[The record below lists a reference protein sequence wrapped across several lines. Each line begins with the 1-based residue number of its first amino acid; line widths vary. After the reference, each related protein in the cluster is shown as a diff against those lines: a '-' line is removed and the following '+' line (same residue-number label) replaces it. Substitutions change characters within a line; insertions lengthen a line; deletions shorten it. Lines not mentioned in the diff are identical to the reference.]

1 VKKEKV
7 KHTTPSVN
15 NTDDS
20 NEQKK
25 IGCTFDHV
33 TVWNASTGNGL
44 PKDIALSELQIVDVG

>member
-20 NEQKK
+20 NGQKKTRVKKEKIKHTTPSVNNTDDSNEQKK
-25 IGCTFDHV
+25 
-33 TVWNASTGNGL
+33 
-44 PKDIALSELQIVDVG
+44 